1 MPLEGLEE
9 EGLPK
14 IPDLKLVQLK
24 FLLTVEDGLGVDKA
38 ATWRELLE
46 AMTKDGKKK
55 NLKKKC
61 IKNFFIVQQW
71 HLSIPPFVPS
81 LADLWTLTS

>member
-24 FLLTVEDGLGVDKA
+24 FLLTVEDGLGVDKE
-38 ATWRELLE
+38 ATWTELLE
-46 AMTKDGKKK
+46 AMTRDGRRG
-55 NLKKKC
+55 LEMG
-61 IKNFFIVQQW
+61 
-71 HLSIPPFVPS
+71 
-81 LADLWTLTS
+81 

>member
-14 IPDLKLVQLK
+14 IPDLRLVQLK
-24 FLLTVEDGLGVDKA
+24 FLLTVDDGLGVDKE

-46 AMTKDGKKK
+46 AMTKDGKGLQIE
-55 NLKKKC
+55 LK
-61 IKNFFIVQQW
+61 
-71 HLSIPPFVPS
+71 
-81 LADLWTLTS
+81 